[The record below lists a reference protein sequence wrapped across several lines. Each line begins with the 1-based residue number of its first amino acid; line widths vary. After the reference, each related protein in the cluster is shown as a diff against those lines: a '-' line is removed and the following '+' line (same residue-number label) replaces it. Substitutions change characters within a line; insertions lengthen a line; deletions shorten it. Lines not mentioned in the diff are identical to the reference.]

1 MKRILSFVLAMII
14 AICGISFGDYKEVKA
29 TELKIFMK

>member
-14 AICGISFGDYKEVKA
+14 AICGISFGDYKVKA
-29 TELKIFMK
+29 TELKKYL